1 MRTCCLDNRAVV
13 SKRWV
18 AVLMATAATVLLAGA
33 GCAKTERVHG
43 LIVDVQSDGVLELRS
58 MELIDDGGARWK
70 VEGSGTFGHFSPSH
84 LRQHML
90 AGERMEVAFRREN
103 GRLVIVGLD
112 DYP

>member
-1 MRTCCLDNRAVV
+1 MAAL
-13 SKRWV
+13 V
-18 AVLMATAATVLLAGA
+18 AGAATVLLAGA
-33 GCAKTERVHG
+33 GCARTETVHG

-58 MELIDDGGARWK
+58 MDLIDDGGARWK
-70 VEGSGTFGHFSPSH
+70 FEGSGTFGHFSPSH

-90 AGERMEVAFRREN
+90 AGERVQVAFRREA